1 MKNEGMRNMT
11 GLRAKASGSG
21 GAQQLPLRT
30 DRARSRRVPV
40 GTIVIGTGIVGA
52 SLAALIVATAPF
64 PESQDQQAPIATASI
79 SMKSAPSERKAE
91 EPAPSAPVAVSSAP
105 APAPLPTSDG
115 IGVPAARPVASA
127 LAAGWIDTP
136 LTDPTPIES
145 SAVKAKKKRSFAPS
159 ASAPETVAS
168 SAVVEAPKPV
178 SKPKPAVPLSKE
190 DADIYFEKGNASIEA
205 GDLAVA
211 RLYFERLALGGD
223 PRGAE
228 GMGRT
233 FDPDILAGLPV
244 IGIRSDRDRAQ
255 VWYEKAQLL
264 QAAL

>member
-1 MKNEGMRNMT
+1 MKIEGMRNMT

-30 DRARSRRVPV
+30 GRVRSRRVPV

-64 PESQDQQAPIATASI
+64 PESQNHEAPIATASI

-91 EPAPSAPVAVSSAP
+91 EPTPSAPVAISSAP

-145 SAVKAKKKRSFAPS
+145 SAVKAKKKRSSAPN

-178 SKPKPAVPLSKE
+178 SKPKPSVPLSKE

-244 IGIRSDRDRAQ
+244 IGTRSDRDRAQ